1 MAKHITHDER
11 QQIIAALKA
20 YPRIRFE
27 RIGARLG
34 RHYTTIAAIAK
45 AHDMVQRGRS

>member
-1 MAKHITHDER
+1 MAKITYDER
-11 QQIIAALKA
+11 EQIIAALRA

-27 RIGARLG
+27 RIGAKFG
-34 RHYTTIAAIAK
+34 RHYNTIAGIAR